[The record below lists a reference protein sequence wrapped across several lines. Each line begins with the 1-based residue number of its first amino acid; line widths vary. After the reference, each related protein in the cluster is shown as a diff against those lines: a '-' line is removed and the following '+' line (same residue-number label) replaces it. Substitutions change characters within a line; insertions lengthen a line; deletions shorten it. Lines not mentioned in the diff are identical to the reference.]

1 MAGAAQFD
9 AVARISV
16 DLRGFREASNQ
27 VTRSG
32 GEMERAFKNLHKVLN
47 QVEIAEKKTA
57 AEISRTLRLYTQ
69 AANAV
74 RTFATALQSLSKN
87 EQSVQKGAKLME
99 AAFGQLRSALSSVQG
114 TSQKEADRL
123 ARTLALYE
131 RQANVIKQLASA
143 YQAMAAV
150 TQGATRAE
158 QAASRERQR
167 AEETAR
173 KLAQAEDRNRIARQ
187 NAATAARNAAASEAR
202 AQAQLLRLQN
212 ELTVARQRDVAAANR
227 SAQANQNVARSLTQA
242 TSATFGLRSALTD
255 LEGVYRQTIQAII
268 AVGSAAISTA
278 ISHEAAFAQ
287 VARVTEETGGALETL
302 RREAAQLT
310 AELPV
315 GFEELARAMQLASQ
329 TGIANDQ
336 LIEFTRTVVNFS
348 VTTGIATE
356 QVTLLFGRIQT
367 MRNIPIS
374 QMDNFASAV
383 LALGVSS
390 AATEDEILKITES
403 IATVTDL
410 FGLSTQ
416 ATLGLSSALATLRV
430 RPELSRGA
438 LTRIFREL
446 TDSVGEGGER
456 LRTLSKI
463 MGQTELDLVDL
474 LRTNPDQFFLDF
486 VKGLG
491 STTTE
496 AGALQR
502 TLRSLNINAVRD
514 IDTISRLAN
523 NYDVLAEHV
532 ATSRIEFELG
542 NKLQKQA
549 GVILDTTR
557 QRIDNLVDAFGTFLA
572 SAGEPFLEIIGDI
585 ASGLKTVVEALA
597 SAPTGVK
604 VFGALIGIILAVGAA
619 FAAYRLAVTVAM
631 RATLAFQEAQSR
643 GGVGTASL
651 LTAYRGLRDVLREYI
666 ASAVGASRATTQL
679 ATSQEA
685 ATASASAMRTAQATL
700 ATSTAAVAASQGAAA
715 ASSQRLA
722 TSLTAI
728 SANTARNL
736 GALNSTSAITASLAN
751 NQREAAVMAQRLGAA
766 QSIVTSSAAGQAAAV
781 RNTATNVRNLG
792 VSMTGLA
799 NVTTA
804 YGSALVGTFRTQ
816 QDMARTA
823 QQSAAASTANAAAL
837 SGATVAANGFA
848 RAGAFVQRNWLP
860 LLLLTV
866 TLAPLVSSLAVGF
879 ANADSAAEE
888 AGKKAFEAAGGFS
901 ELSRAIAEDN
911 KQGAAAGPVFASV
924 SASLDDLSESQV
936 EQATQTR
943 DTANLLKTY
952 TSVLGTISTSS
963 TSAEVAARRHG
974 ETLNNSNVVIER
986 ADKTL
991 ENFNQGLR
999 ENTFELRDNARAFIE
1014 NTLRSA
1020 VMGTEIAK
1028 TKDEIAAL
1036 QKESSLLQRVFK
1048 TVFEAPVNGESGI
1061 ARASK
1066 QLKVRIDELTESIE
1080 ENERKIALQQA
1091 ARSHG
1096 GGRTKFEESLINEN
1110 AALSDQRK
1118 VLQNT
1123 EAALAKIRGDLDRAA
1138 ISSLLF
1144 GDSAKTG
1151 AQDAN
1156 GALGDTADAADE
1168 LGEAMQAL
1176 SKGAQEL
1183 ATAYGQLIDPTEAW
1197 KNANDDASNSVENF
1211 TKNLQD
1217 QVTAAQNFA
1226 RNLAILSSQGFSA
1239 LVEQLKAMGPEGA
1252 KAAQELV
1259 DGSRDQLNKLEG
1271 VARQAGEAYKNALTT
1286 TLDVVAGMKDLGT
1299 ENAKALTEAIVQQL
1313 NTTTTAGG
1321 DIAAARDRILAALQ
1335 LINKEKIAPQVII
1348 DILKAQGDIGKIQ
1361 KIIQSAEKSG
1371 ALDAKGSATLTTLL
1385 YTQALSQLQAGVSQ
1399 LEAGAKLDA
1408 NGKAKLTTEQYNKQ
1422 LEDLRKSV
1430 ATSILSG
1437 VLDPKG
1443 RAALDPK
1450 QFQTALDTLSKLVLT
1465 TEEQKKLN
1473 PDGSAN
1479 LNPTQFNTL
1488 LEALKKRVADA
1499 ERGGGLDPTG
1509 KADITGMSNFD
1520 RKLLQ
1525 LDQASFRTGQ
1535 QIKRNLTQ
1543 TATVSVG
1550 YLYFQKNTPPPTPK
1564 TINAATGG
1572 WIYGPGSGTSD
1583 SIPAMLSNGEFVIRA
1598 KKAKEFAALL
1608 NAINSGRLKKGDL
1621 PGFATGGSVNI
1632 KRAAISMS
1640 GSSAQDSLI
1649 RSLPSS
1655 AFVPRTVRVAANGPQ
1670 ITVNNNYPQA
1680 EPTSTTINRALAYAA
1695 TIGGT
1700 L

>member
-69 AANAV
+69 AASAV
-74 RTFATALQSLSKN
+74 RTFASALQALAKN
-87 EQSVQKGAKLME
+87 EQSVDKGAKLMST
-99 AAFGQLRSALSSVQG
+99 AFAQLRSALGSVQG
-114 TSQKEADRL
+114 ISQKEHDRL
-123 ARTLALYE
+123 ARTLSLYE
-131 RQANVIKQLASA
+131 KQASVIKQLASA
-143 YQAMAAV
+143 YQQMAAV
-150 TQGATRAE
+150 TQGATRID
-158 QAASRERQR
+158 QAATRERQR
-167 AEETAR
+167 AEESAR
-173 KLAQAEDRNRIARQ
+173 KLAQGEQRIAIARQ
-187 NAATAARNAAASEAR
+187 AAATAARNASAAEIR
-202 AQAQLLRLQN
+202 AQAQLVRVQR
-212 ELTVARQRDVAAANR
+212 ELEAARNREAAAANR
-227 SAQANQNVARSLTQA
+227 SADANRNAARA
-242 TSATFGLRSALTD
+242 MNEAGSATFGLRSALTD
-255 LEGVYRQTIQAII
+255 LEGVYKQIIKTIVSVGTA
-268 AVGSAAISTA
+268 AVSTA

-287 VARVTEETGGALETL
+287 VARVTEETGSALESL
-302 RREAAQLT
+302 RQEAAKLT

-329 TGIANDQ
+329 TGVANDQ

-446 TDSVGEGGER
+446 TDSVGEGGDR
-456 LRTLSKI
+456 LRLLSQI
-463 MGQTELDLVDL
+463 MGQTQLDLVDL
-474 LRTNPDQFFLDF
+474 LKTNPDQFFLDF

-491 STTTE
+491 STTGE

-572 SAGEPFLEIIGDI
+572 SAGEPFLDVIGSI
-585 ASGLKTVVEALA
+585 ASGLKSVVEALA
-597 SAPTGVK
+597 SAPAGVK
-604 VFGALIGIILAVGAA
+604 VFGALMGTLLALGAA
-619 FAAYRLAVTVAM
+619 FAAYRLAVTTAM
-631 RATLAFQEAQSR
+631 RVTLAFNEAQAR
-643 GGVGTASL
+643 GGVGTAGGI
-651 LTAYRGLRDVLREYI
+651 TAYRGLRDALNQYI
-666 ASAVGASRATTQL
+666 TSALGASRATGQL

-685 ATASASAMRTAQATL
+685 AVASASAMRSANATL
-700 ATSTAAVAASQGAAA
+700 ATSTAAVATSQAAAA
-715 ASSQRLA
+715 ASSSRMA
-722 TSLTAI
+722 TSLGAI
-728 SANTARNL
+728 ASNTGRSL
-736 GALNSTSAITASLAN
+736 SALNSTAVVTTNLAN
-751 NQREAAVMAQRLGAA
+751 AQREAAVMAQRLGVA
-766 QSIVTSSAAGQAAAV
+766 QSTVTSSAAGQAAIT
-781 RNTATNVRNLG
+781 RNTATNIRNLG

-799 NVTTA
+799 NVTTQ
-804 YGSALVGTFRTQ
+804 YGSALVGTFRSQ
-816 QDMARTA
+816 QEMARTA
-823 QQSAAASTANAAAL
+823 QQSAAAAGAQAAAL
-837 SGATVAANGFA
+837 SASTVAANGFA
-848 RAGAFVQRNWLP
+848 RAGAFVARNWLP
-860 LLLLTV
+860 ITVIGLTLL
-866 TLAPLVSSLAVGF
+866 PLISSLAVGF
-879 ANADSAAEE
+879 GNAESAAQE

-911 KQGAAAGPVFASV
+911 KQGAAAGPVFGSI
-924 SASLDDLSESQV
+924 SASLDDLNESQV
-936 EQATQTR
+936 AQATQTR

-952 TSVLGTISTSS
+952 SSVLGTISTSS

-974 ETLNNSNVVIER
+974 ESLNSSAVVIER

-999 ENTFELRDNARAFIE
+999 ENSFELRDNARAFIE

-1020 VMGTEIAK
+1020 IMGSEIAK
-1028 TKDEIAAL
+1028 TTDEISAL
-1036 QKESSLLQRVFK
+1036 QKESGLLQKVMK
-1048 TVFEAPVNGESGI
+1048 TVFSAPVQGKSGI
-1061 ARASK
+1061 EQATE
-1066 QLKVRIDELTESIE
+1066 QLRDRIKELSAAID
-1080 ENERKIALQQA
+1080 ENERKISLQQA

-1096 GGRTKFEESLINEN
+1096 GGRSKFEESLVNEN
-1110 AALSDQRK
+1110 HALENQRT
-1118 VLQNT
+1118 VLENT
-1123 EAALAKIRGDLDRAA
+1123 QEALNKISGNLSRAA
-1138 ISSLLF
+1138 VASLLF
-1144 GDSAKTG
+1144 GDNAKKG

-1156 GALGDTADAADE
+1156 GSLGDTAESAEE
-1168 LGEAMQAL
+1168 LGAAMQEL

-1197 KNANDDASNSVENF
+1197 KNANDAASESVAGF

-1226 RNLAILSSQGFSA
+1226 KNLAILSSQGFSA
-1239 LVEQLKAMGPEGA
+1239 LVEQLRAMGPEGA

-1259 DGSRDQLNKLEG
+1259 GGTSQELNKLEG
-1271 VARQAGEAYKNALTT
+1271 IARQAGDKYKNALTT
-1286 TLDVVAGMKDLGT
+1286 TLDVVANMRDLGT
-1299 ENAKALTEAIVQQL
+1299 ANAKALTDAIVQQL
-1313 NTTTTAGG
+1313 NATTTAGG
-1321 DIAAARDRILAALQ
+1321 DIGAARDRILAALQ

-1348 DILKAQGDIGKIQ
+1348 DVLKAQGDLAKIQ
-1361 KIIQSAEKSG
+1361 KIIQDASRSGLLDAKGQATLNTLLFTSALATLESG
-1371 ALDAKGSATLTTLL
+1371 VAKLNREEALDAKGKGELTTD
-1385 YTQALSQLQAGVSQ
+1385 QF
-1399 LEAGAKLDA
+1399 
-1408 NGKAKLTTEQYNKQ
+1408 NKQ
-1422 LEDLRKSV
+1422 LTALRKNV
-1430 ATSILSG
+1430 ATAILSG
-1437 VLDPKG
+1437 VLDPK
-1443 RAALDPK
+1443 AQAQLDPK
-1450 QFQTALDTLSKLVLT
+1450 QFQAALNTLSKLVLS
-1465 TEEQKKLN
+1465 TEEQKRLN
-1473 PDGSAN
+1473 PDGAAN
-1479 LNPTQFNTL
+1479 LNTGQFNVL
-1488 LEALKKRVADA
+1488 LDALRRRVADL
-1499 ERGGGLDPTG
+1499 ERQGAFSPTG
-1509 KADITGMSNFD
+1509 SADINNMSSFD
-1520 RKLLQ
+1520 RKLQQ
-1525 LDQASFRTGQ
+1525 LDQSSFRTGQ
-1535 QIKRNLTQ
+1535 RIKSNLSQ
-1543 TATVSVG
+1543 SATVNVG
-1550 YLYFQKNTPPPTPK
+1550 YFYYQKNQPPK
-1564 TINAATGG
+1564 TAQAATGG
-1572 WIYGPGSGTSD
+1572 WIYGPGTGTSD

-1598 KKAKEFAALL
+1598 KKAREFAALL
-1608 NAINSGRLKKGDL
+1608 EAINTGRLKKGDL

-1640 GSSAQDSLI
+1640 GTSAQDRLV
-1649 RSLPSS
+1649 RSLPAQ
-1655 AFVPRTVRVAANGPQ
+1655 AFVPRTVRVGASGPT
-1670 ITVNNNYPQA
+1670 ININNNYPQA
-1680 EPTSTTINRALAYAA
+1680 EPTSVTINRSLAYASSLN
-1695 TIGGT
+1695 GV
-1700 L
+1700 